1 MANSEDK
8 EKKFMDPYGYVTE
21 KSGNPTATEAKLNG
35 QNFDPAERHPS
46 KDTADGNINK
56 KDHVEDGL
64 EFLE

>member
-35 QNFDPAERHPS
+35 QNFDPAERHQS
-46 KDTADGNINK
+46 KVSASGTNK
-56 KDHVEDGL
+56 KDSADEGFEYL
-64 EFLE
+64 E